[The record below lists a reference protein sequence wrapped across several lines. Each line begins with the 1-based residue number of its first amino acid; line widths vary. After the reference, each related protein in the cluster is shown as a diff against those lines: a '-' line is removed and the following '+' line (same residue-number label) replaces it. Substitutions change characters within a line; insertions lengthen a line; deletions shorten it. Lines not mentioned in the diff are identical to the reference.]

1 MLTHGQPLAGT
12 DSPSSSWVHR
22 DPAGCLDDPMSTEW
36 DERTEAPIVEAASF
50 AEAPLPEVGERQL
63 TRLTHP
69 NDARLTV
76 ETLLLRRD
84 HPDLVVVLHG
94 ALVRKD
100 TTLPRFEWLRTLR
113 DRPENLLFVSD
124 PSLAVD
130 QAIPLAWYIGPQEH
144 DVTGRLAD
152 EVAAL
157 AERLGATRTVFTG
170 SSGGGYASLALAART
185 PASLAVPFSPQTR
198 VSRYEHMPVK
208 IFRTRLF
215 PEHADM
221 DSVEAAHRD
230 RVDLTHR
237 WAAGPDQP
245 DAFVRL
251 VHNSGDPGH
260 LEDHVRPFLRAAGV
274 DPDAVDGP
282 RFSLVFDDF
291 AQGHSPPRPTQM
303 RNQLDA
309 ALAWHDS
316 VR

>member
-1 MLTHGQPLAGT
+1 M
-12 DSPSSSWVHR
+12 PSS
-22 DPAGCLDDPMSTEW
+22 TW
-36 DERTEAPIVEAASF
+36 DERAEAPVVEATGF
-50 AEAPLPEVGERQL
+50 AEAPLPEVGTRQL

-69 NDARLTV
+69 DDPRLTID
-76 ETLLLRRD
+76 TLLLRRD

-100 TTLPRFEWLRTLR
+100 VTLPRFEWLRTLR
-113 DRPENLLFVSD
+113 ERPETLLFVSD
-124 PSLAVD
+124 PSLQVD
-130 QAIPLAWYIGPQEH
+130 EAIPLAWYIGPQEH
-144 DVTGRLAD
+144 DVTARLAD

-157 AERLGATRTVFTG
+157 AGRLGARRTVFTG
-170 SSGGGYASLALAART
+170 SSGGGYASIALAAHT
-185 PASLAVPFSPQTR
+185 PGSLAVPFSPQTR
-198 VSRYEHMPVK
+198 VSRYERMPVK

-215 PEHADM
+215 PEHPDM

-245 DAFVRL
+245 DACVRL

-260 LEDHVRPFLRAAGV
+260 LEDHVRPFLSAAGV
-274 DPDAVDGP
+274 DPDDLEGHP

-291 AQGHSPPRPTQM
+291 ADGHSPPRPAQM
-303 RNQLDA
+303 RDHLDA
-309 ALAWHDS
+309 ALAWHDA